1 MEERIGVPSLPSDI
15 DRCMAWKA
23 MLRLRFPRGMP
34 EFWCC
39 PSGLPADDAAI
50 QPVLALFSDPIY
62 HNLIPAILPKP
73 PFLPMMRHSLCLI
86 FLGAASWVEAQIP
99 QILNYQGRVAVGTP
113 AINFDGSGSFRFAL
127 VNGPGTTVY

>member
-1 MEERIGVPSLPSDI
+1 
-15 DRCMAWKA
+15 
-23 MLRLRFPRGMP
+23 
-34 EFWCC
+34 
-39 PSGLPADDAAI
+39 
-50 QPVLALFSDPIY
+50 
-62 HNLIPAILPKP
+62 
-73 PFLPMMRHSLCLI
+73 MMRHSLCLI